1 MKITSYGNEHNQNGW
16 CRYLW
21 SSQDEFVILGEK
33 SIFEFAYQRHLM
45 TLKLDA
51 DVCLI
56 WERRYLLSF
65 SALIYDQVLS
75 H

>member
-1 MKITSYGNEHNQNGW
+1 M
-16 CRYLW
+16 
-21 SSQDEFVILGEK
+21 
-33 SIFEFAYQRHLM
+33 FEFAHQRRLM

-75 H
+75 HQHELTFMLNARLHDSKSVCR